1 MQTCSWGNC
10 PNQFPDHYIS
20 NVCGA
25 RHILVISDEAGVK
38 GENLPLSGESY
49 RYQIVAP
56 NEEGVIAQLAEKA
69 TAIVVFTEERVTVGE
84 LYPKKTL
91 VVPSDGIE
99 KSMDRLQK
107 FLLASW
113 KKEDAL
119 HMENY

>member
-25 RHILVISDEAGVK
+25 RHILVIGDEAGVK

-49 RYQIVAP
+49 RYQIVSV
-56 NEEGVIAQLAEKA
+56 NDERIAQLAEKA
-69 TAIVVFTEERVTVGE
+69 TAILIFTEERVIIGE
-84 LYPKKTL
+84 LYPEKTL
-91 VVPSDGIE
+91 IVPFDETE
-99 KSMDRLQK
+99 KSMNRLRK

-113 KKEDAL
+113 KKEDVL
-119 HMENY
+119 PMENC